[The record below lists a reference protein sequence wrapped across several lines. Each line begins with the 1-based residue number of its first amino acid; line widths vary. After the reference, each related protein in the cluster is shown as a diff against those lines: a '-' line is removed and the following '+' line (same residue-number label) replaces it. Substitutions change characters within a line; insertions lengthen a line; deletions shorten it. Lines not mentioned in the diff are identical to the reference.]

1 MQRRQLIRTRDLA
14 AFRSALVDR
23 ATEGGV
29 AAVRRR
35 LVLVPTRASAELLR
49 QTIEARLAADR
60 PAVILPDLVT
70 RSEWIARLHAAD
82 GGVEPLPA
90 RADRL
95 VLMERAA
102 RHTLAVRRF
111 TAPFD
116 LRPGLIEAML
126 DFYDELRRRQ
136 RDVRRFARALFRELG
151 VERGMDRGSEGLIQQ
166 TGFLGFTF
174 LAYDRGLAAHGVIDE
189 HRLRAR
195 LIARQPALPFDHLVV
210 AVADHP
216 SDPRGLWPADFDLVG
231 RLAAITR
238 IDVVVTDE
246 VHDAGFRDRIEQ
258 ELPGIEETRA
268 TSDETFAPV
277 LLRPASD
284 AATPAPLVFLRRDRE
299 EELREAAREIRTE
312 GRGQGT
318 GDRGQGAEGRGQGT
332 GDRGQGAGDRG
343 QGTGDRAKED
353 DTASPRAERGRRSA
367 VARGWGPAPCK
378 EDDSLSVAIVFQ
390 RPLPYLYLAQQ
401 VLTDARVPYQAFDAL
416 PLAGEPYAALLDLA
430 LTVARTGGTREAVVA
445 LLRSRLLTIP
455 CDGVRLSARDVGAL
469 DRLLLERRTSGDAAS
484 YPAAVDAFFGDETWR
499 HGLDRDRA
507 ARAAR
512 AAVEVTAALEPFRS
526 APTASA
532 QVSALASFLRQCEAG
547 PAHDDAW
554 RDRHLRAR
562 AAVLASLDELA
573 AAFARYDDE
582 PRDADALTAL
592 IHHVIEAQTF
602 TPRHGHDGVHLVD
615 AVAARFGVF
624 DHVHLVGLAETD
636 WPDRLRRS
644 VFYGAPLLKALGW
657 PQESDQTRAQ
667 QAAFRDL
674 LALARRTTRLSSFQ
688 LDGDTVVALSPFV
701 EAARAVPS
709 IEAPAVAWRP
719 CFADEVVTRPVAPE
733 GLDAETA
740 AWLAARRVR
749 PPLTQPSYGGIVRPQ
764 PPRSYSVSAVERY
777 VDCPFK
783 YFAARVIR
791 LDEEPTE
798 TSGMTPIER
807 GTLLHGLFERF
818 YKDWQAH
825 GQGAITEDSL
835 PAALESFAAIVDEA
849 LGVLPPADRELE
861 RTRLLGSIVGR
872 GVAERVFEIEA
883 DAGGEVRERR
893 LEQPLTG
900 TFTFPRGFSP
910 PQAIAIRGV
919 ADRIDVLAD
928 GSLRVVDYKLG
939 RMPDLKTS
947 VQIAVYAHCA
957 RQAME
962 AEDGRSH
969 PVSSAAYLAFGDDR
983 QVAGVVGGDKRAP
996 AELAVETL
1004 AQRFAMAVADIE
1016 AGRFPARPRDP
1027 KNCTWCAYAGV
1038 CRKEYA
1044 AGTAEDEDAA
1054 DAV

>member
-1 MQRRQLIRTRDLA
+1 MQRRRLLRARDLA
-14 AFRSALVDR
+14 AFRSALVDL
-23 ATEGGV
+23 ATEGDVG
-29 AAVRRR
+29 AVRRR
-35 LVLVPTRASAELLR
+35 IVIVPTRASAELLR
-49 QTIEARLAADR
+49 QTIEARLAGDR
-60 PAVILPDLVT
+60 PAVVLPDLAT
-70 RSEWIARLHAAD
+70 RSEWIARLHAA
-82 GGVEPLPA
+82 GGGAEPMPA
-90 RADRL
+90 RSDRL

-116 LRPGLIEAML
+116 LRPGLVDAML

-174 LAYDRGLAAHGVIDE
+174 LAYDRGLAAHGVLDE
-189 HRLRAR
+189 HGLRAK
-195 LIARQPALPFDHLVV
+195 LIRHQPALPFDHLVV

-216 SDPRGLWPADFDLVG
+216 SDPRGLWPADFDLIG
-231 RLAAITR
+231 RLAALTR
-238 IDVVVTDE
+238 VDVVVTDE

-258 ELPGIEETRA
+258 ELPGIEEARV
-268 TSDETFAPV
+268 TSDDTFAPM
-277 LLRPASD
+277 LLRPPSEG
-284 AATPAPLVFLRRDRE
+284 TYPAPLAFVRRDRE
-299 EELREAAREIRTE
+299 EELREAVREIRA
-312 GRGQGT
+312 GI
-318 GDRGQGAEGRGQGT
+318 
-332 GDRGQGAGDRG
+332 RGQGAGDK
-343 QGTGDRAKED
+343 AKKD

-378 EDDSLSVAIVFQ
+378 EDGRPAAGDRGQESSLSVAIVFQ

-401 VLTDARVPYQAFDAL
+401 VLGDARVPYQAFDAL
-416 PLAGEPYAALLDLA
+416 PLAAEPYAALLDLA
-430 LTVARTGGTREAVVA
+430 LTVARTGGTRESIVA
-445 LLRSRLLTIP
+445 LLRSRLLTIV
-455 CDGVRLSARDVGAL
+455 CDDVRLSARDVGAL
-469 DRLLLERRTSGDAAS
+469 DRVLIEQRASGDATS

-512 AAVEVTAALEPFRS
+512 AAIEMTAALEPFRS
-526 APTASA
+526 ASTASA
-532 QVSALASFLRQCEAG
+532 QIRALSSFRRAYEAR
-547 PAHDDAW
+547 PAHDDPW

-573 AAFARYDDE
+573 AAFARYDDG

-592 IHHVIEAQTF
+592 IHHVVEAQTF

-624 DHVHLVGLAETD
+624 DHVHLVGLAKTD

-657 PQESDQTRAQ
+657 PQESDETRAQ

-674 LALARRTTRLSSFQ
+674 LSLARQTTRLSSFQ
-688 LDGDTVVALSPFV
+688 LEGDTVVAVSPFV
-701 EAARAVPS
+701 EAARLAPS
-709 IEAPAVAWRP
+709 IEAPAMVWHP
-719 CFADEVVTRPVAPE
+719 CFADEVVTRAVAPI
-733 GLDAETA
+733 GLEAETE
-740 AWLAARRVR
+740 AWLAVRRAR
-749 PPLTQPSYGGIVRPQ
+749 PPLTQSAYGGIVRPQ

-783 YFAARVIR
+783 YFAAHVIR
-791 LDEEPTE
+791 LDEERAE
-798 TSGMTPIER
+798 TTGMTPIER
-807 GTLLHGLFERF
+807 GMLLHGLFEHF
-818 YKDWQAH
+818 YKAWQEE
-825 GQGAITEDSL
+825 GQGAITEDTL
-835 PAALESFAAIVDEA
+835 PIALERFTAIVDEA
-849 LGVLPPADRELE
+849 LSKLPAADRELE
-861 RTRLLGSIVGR
+861 QTRLLGSIVGR
-872 GVAERVFEIEA
+872 GVAERVFELEA
-883 DAGGEVRERR
+883 DMGGNVRERR

-900 TFTFPRGFSP
+900 TFTFPRGFAP
-910 PQAIAIRGV
+910 AQAIAIRGV

-928 GSLRVVDYKLG
+928 GSLRIIDYKLG

-957 RQAME
+957 QQAIE

-983 QVAGVVGGDKRAP
+983 QVAGPVGGDKRAP
-996 AELAVETL
+996 AAMAVQAL
-1004 AQRFAMAVADIE
+1004 AQRFAVAVADIE

-1027 KNCTWCAYAGV
+1027 KSCAWCAYAGV

-1044 AGTAEDEDAA
+1044 AGTSEDEDAA

>member
-1 MQRRQLIRTRDLA
+1 MQRRRLLRARDLA
-14 AFRSALVDR
+14 AFRSALVDL
-23 ATEGGV
+23 ATEGDVG
-29 AAVRRR
+29 AARRR
-35 LVLVPTRASAELLR
+35 IVIVPTRASAELLR

-60 PAVILPDLVT
+60 PATVLPDLAT

-82 GGVEPLPA
+82 GGAEPMPA
-90 RADRL
+90 RSDRL

-111 TAPFD
+111 AAPFD
-116 LRPGLIEAML
+116 LRPGLVDAML

-174 LAYDRGLAAHGVIDE
+174 LAYDRGLAAHGVLDE
-189 HRLRAR
+189 HGLRAK
-195 LIARQPALPFDHLVV
+195 LIAHQPALPFDHLVV

-216 SDPRGLWPADFDLVG
+216 SDPRGLWPADFDLIG
-231 RLAAITR
+231 RLSALTR
-238 IDVVVTDE
+238 VDVVVTDE

-258 ELPGIEETRA
+258 ELPGIEEARVT
-268 TSDETFAPV
+268 TDNTFTPV
-277 LLRPASD
+277 LLRPPSD
-284 AATPAPLVFLRRDRE
+284 GTSPAPLAFVRRDRE
-299 EELREAAREIRTE
+299 EELREAVRAIRTE
-312 GRGQGT
+312 T
-318 GDRGQGAEGRGQGT
+318 EDRGEGERDGGQ
-332 GDRGQGAGDRG
+332 RA
-343 QGTGDRAKED
+343 GDRAKKD
-353 DTASPRAERGRRSA
+353 DTASPRAERWRRSA

-378 EDDSLSVAIVFQ
+378 EDGGLAAIVFQ

-401 VLTDARVPYQAFDAL
+401 VLGDARVPYQAFDAL
-416 PLAGEPYAALLDLA
+416 PLAAEPYAAVLDLA
-430 LTVARTGGTREAVVA
+430 LTVARTGGTRESIVA
-445 LLRSRLLTIP
+445 LLRSRLLTISP
-455 CDGVRLSARDVGAL
+455 DGERVSARDVGAL
-469 DRLLLERRTSGDAAS
+469 DRVLVERRASGGAAS

-512 AAVEVTAALEPFRS
+512 AAIEVTAALESFRS
-526 APTASA
+526 ASTASA
-532 QVSALASFLRQCEAG
+532 QIRALSSFLRAYEAR
-547 PAHDDAW
+547 PAHDDPW

-582 PRDADALTAL
+582 PRGADALTAL
-592 IHHVIEAQTF
+592 IHHVVEAQTF

-624 DHVHLVGLAETD
+624 DRVHLVGLAETD

-644 VFYGAPLLKALGW
+644 VFYGASLLKALGW
-657 PQESDQTRAQ
+657 PQESDETRAQ

-674 LALARRTTRLSSFQ
+674 LSLARQTTRLSSFQ
-688 LDGDTVVALSPFV
+688 LEGDTVVAVSPFV
-701 EAARAVPS
+701 EAARLAPS

-719 CFADEVVTRPVAPE
+719 CFADEVVTRTVAPV
-733 GLDAETA
+733 GLEAETG
-740 AWLAARRVR
+740 AWLAVRRAR
-749 PPLTQPSYGGIVRPQ
+749 PPLTASAYGGIVRPQ
-764 PPRSYSVSAVERY
+764 TPRSYSVSAVERY

-783 YFAARVIR
+783 YFAAHVIR
-791 LDEEPTE
+791 LDEERAE
-798 TSGMTPIER
+798 TTGMTPIER

-818 YKDWQAH
+818 YKAWQDE
-825 GQGAITEDSL
+825 GQGAITEDTL
-835 PAALESFAAIVDEA
+835 PVALERFTAIVDDA
-849 LGVLPPADRELE
+849 LGKLSAADRELE

-872 GVAERVFEIEA
+872 GVAERVFELEA
-883 DAGGEVRERR
+883 DAGGDVRERR

-900 TFTFPRGFSP
+900 TFTFPRGFAP

-919 ADRIDVLAD
+919 ADRIDVLDD
-928 GSLRVVDYKLG
+928 GSLRIVDYKLG

-957 RQAME
+957 RQAIE

-983 QVAGVVGGDKRAP
+983 QVAGPVGGDKRAP
-996 AELAVETL
+996 AAIAVETL
-1004 AQRFAMAVADIE
+1004 AQRFAIAVADIE

-1027 KNCTWCAYAGV
+1027 KSCAWCAYAGV

-1044 AGTAEDEDAA
+1044 AGTNEDDDAA